1 MASAERAVRLAPY
14 VPRLREQAASIAV
27 HVGAYDSARNHLEV
41 LAALE
46 PEQIKHRQRLDALLR
61 RIDQSR

>member
-1 MASAERAVRLAPY
+1 AVRLAPY
-14 VPRLREQAASIAV
+14 VARLREQAASIAV
-27 HVGAYDSARNHLEV
+27 HFGEYDSARNHLEV

-46 PEQIKHRQRLDALLR
+46 PDEPRHRQRLEALQR